1 MKIDIAVACVFF
13 QRRLCWMLS
22 SLVQQT
28 TWNRW
33 GGEQHELTIDIA
45 YQPNNGDPTTEA
57 VLTDFKNRNYIR
69 EEFGV
74 HECFLGRAPIKIR
87 RTVCGDEIKGA
98 RGVVRNRQLAA
109 SKADWILFAD
119 CDHVYAPDFL
129 DDLAAQL
136 AGPLKDER
144 RCITT
149 TRISLDKDYSK
160 NFFNNTKPG
169 DYPCYIL
176 DAAQKV
182 STWPVFRISPA
193 MGAGYFQL
201 ANVARLR
208 QDHGGLY
215 VPNDWHDKGWNT
227 NSDKH
232 FRNRLGGVCKIET
245 KPQYHLNHERPRE
258 EGLPDDI
265 QR

>member
-1 MKIDIAVACVFF
+1 MKIDIAIACVYF

-22 SLVQQT
+22 SLMQQIDPPEIT
-28 TWNRW
+28 V
-33 GGEQHELTIDIA
+33 DIA
-45 YQPNNGDPTTEA
+45 YQKENGDPWTED
-57 VLTDFKNRNYIR
+57 VI
-69 EEFGV
+69 EWFGGP
-74 HECFLGRAPIKIR
+74 LGDDNGWYPPINFR
-87 RTVCGDEIKGA
+87 HTVCGDEIKGA

-109 SKADWILFAD
+109 SQADWILFAD
-119 CDHVYAPDFL
+119 CDHVYDPHFFN
-129 DDLAAQL
+129 DLAAQL
-136 AGPLKDER
+136 AGTLKDET

-149 TRISLDKDYSK
+149 TRISLAKDFSK
-160 NFFNNTKPG
+160 DFFNDTKP
-169 DYPCYIL
+169 DEYPCL
-176 DAAQKV
+176 VPDAAQKV
-182 STWPVFRISPA
+182 ACWPVFRISPA

-208 QDHGGLY
+208 RDHGGLY
-215 VPNDWHDKGWNT
+215 VPADWHDRGWNT

-232 FRNRLGGVCKIET
+232 FRQRLGGVCKIET